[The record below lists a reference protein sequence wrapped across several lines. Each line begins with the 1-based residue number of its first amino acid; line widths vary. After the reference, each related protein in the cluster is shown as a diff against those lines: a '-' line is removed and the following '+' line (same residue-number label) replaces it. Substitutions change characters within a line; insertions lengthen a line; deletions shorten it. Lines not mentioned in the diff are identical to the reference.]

1 MIIAP
6 KLDTHNKLIQPYIP
20 EIWEGAVELQ
30 MLTADFQQEL
40 VNIKDIVGALPA
52 VRTLIIHL
60 PFGSHELALYC
71 MSQTMCNRLC
81 KFLCGLDFLQDVR
94 IVMHCEAPWSL
105 MRQSNWEGVLT
116 NIYRFSGSH
125 ITFLI
130 ENAMTSPNRAVLS
143 YPDAAEFLKHADKPF
158 IKGLVDLTHIRATMN
173 LMGIQQEYPSSAANR
188 VTTFHIASAR
198 NYDGWMDKKTHG
210 RCHFTYSKLQTD
222 LDFLFSKF
230 PLNADTICVAEVSEE
245 DYVGRPDMLL
255 EIQWMQRYR
264 EEVLS

>member
-6 KLDTHNKLIQPYIP
+6 KLDTANKTIQPYIP
-20 EIWEGAVELQ
+20 EIWEGAVEFQ
-30 MLTADFQQEL
+30 MLTSDFRKEAE
-40 VNIKDIVGALPA
+40 NIKDIICVLPP
-52 VRTLIIHL
+52 VQTCIIHL
-60 PFGSHELALYC
+60 PFGAHELELYC
-71 MSQTMCNRLC
+71 LSDLMRVRL
-81 KFLCGLDFLQDVR
+81 LRFLQQLNFISDVR
-94 IVMHCEAPWSL
+94 IVMHCETAYSL
-105 MRQSNWEGVLT
+105 ISWANWESVLE
-116 NIYRFSGSH
+116 NLYHFSGRH

-143 YPDAAEFLKHADKPF
+143 YPDAAEFLEHTNKPY

-173 LMGIQQEYPSSAANR
+173 LMGVQQDYPAHAASL
-188 VTTFHIASAR
+188 VTTYHIASAR
-198 NYDGWMDKKTHG
+198 NHDGWLDKKTHG

-264 EEVLS
+264 KEVLS